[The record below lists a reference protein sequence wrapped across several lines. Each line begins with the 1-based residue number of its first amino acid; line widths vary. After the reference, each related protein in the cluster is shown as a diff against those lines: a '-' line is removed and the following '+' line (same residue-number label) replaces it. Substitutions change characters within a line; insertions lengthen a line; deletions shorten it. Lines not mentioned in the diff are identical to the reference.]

1 MKKSILS
8 IAVMVASLFSFSA
21 FAQAPQKSAECS
33 NAAKECVNGKQACQ
47 NPQACKN
54 PQNCQNGPAC
64 APQRPC
70 AADPFAGINLSQDQ
84 KAKLSA
90 LKEQRKAKRD
100 AADKSRKDRFQQRDS
115 MARANKKEYLE
126 SVKEILTPDQYV
138 IFLEN
143 AVLAAP
149 GQGRGVAPHKMHAVK
164 KDGRDIKKGD
174 FKKGDRKVD
183 MKRAEKKADK

>member
-8 IAVMVASLFSFSA
+8 IAVMAASLFSFSA
-21 FAQAPQKSAECS
+21 FAQAPSKPAENCS
-33 NAAKECVNGKQACQ
+33 AAKECVNGKKACQ
-47 NPQACKN
+47 NPQNCKN

-84 KAKLSA
+84 KTKLNA
-90 LKEQRKAKRD
+90 LKEQRMTKRD

-115 MARANKKEYLE
+115 MARACKKEYLE

-143 AVLAAP
+143 AVLSNL
-149 GQGRGVAPHKMHAVK
+149 GQDRGIAPHRMHAMK
-164 KDGRDIKKGD
+164 KDGKDIKKGD

-183 MKRAEKKADK
+183 MRRAEKKADK